1 MQHLH
6 PDLKKR
12 IINFQEKMIFTFP
25 LFNSSNDVGI
35 SEYSR
40 GAPYK
45 LIQHG
50 PNVGRKPEKKI
61 KRINL
66 KMISISLPRSFV
78 NVSRKPTPTISFC
91 ANRSLQYQ
99 SKKNI

>member
-1 MQHLH
+1 VFHQELFVIQQIFDHDKQHLH
-6 PDLKKR
+6 PDFFFKIKFIFVTKEKKS
-12 IINFQEKMIFTFP
+12 IFTFP

-50 PNVGRKPEKKI
+50 PNVGRKPEEI
-61 KRINL
+61 K
-66 KMISISLPRSFV
+66 
-78 NVSRKPTPTISFC
+78 
-91 ANRSLQYQ
+91 
-99 SKKNI
+99 